1 MTSVPDDALHRALM
15 AARGVGPETAAR
27 VRRALGL
34 ETVADLRRAADDG
47 RLEAVAGVGPTR
59 ARAVRRTLDDGPPPD
74 PDAPPPV
81 AELLDVDREYRE
93 RAAAGDLP
101 RIAPRR
107 NNPEGEDWL
116 PLLKTDRRHGVYT
129 ALFSN
134 TDRAHD
140 LGATDD
146 WVVIYQDRPARGQQ
160 WTVVTAR
167 SGRLDGRRVV
177 RGREAETRRH
187 YADEADAGGAAGAAR
202 SQ

>member
-1 MTSVPDDALHRALM
+1 MPDDALHRALT
-15 AARGVGPETAAR
+15 AARGVGPEMAGR
-27 VRRALGL
+27 IREALGL
-34 ETVADLRRAADDG
+34 RSVDDLRSAAEDG
-47 RLEAVAGVGPTR
+47 RLEAVPGVGPTR
-59 ARAVRRTLDDGPPPD
+59 ARAVRRSLDDGPPPD

-101 RIAPRR
+101 TIAPRR

-116 PLLKTDRRHGVYT
+116 PLLKTDRGHGVYT

-140 LGATDD
+140 LGTTDD
-146 WVVIYQDRPARGQQ
+146 WVVIYQDRPARGRQ

-167 SGRLDGRRVV
+167 HGDLDGRRVV

-187 YADEADAGGAAGAAR
+187 YADEGGAG
-202 SQ
+202 